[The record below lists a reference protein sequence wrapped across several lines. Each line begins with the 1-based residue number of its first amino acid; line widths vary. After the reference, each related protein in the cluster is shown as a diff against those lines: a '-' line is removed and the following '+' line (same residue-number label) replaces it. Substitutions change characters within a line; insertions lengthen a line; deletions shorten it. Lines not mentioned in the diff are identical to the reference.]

1 MDAITR
7 RRFLTGLAA
16 LGGTCLQ
23 PRAFA
28 SRKPSEIAV
37 TADFDRPLFP
47 VPDDFLGLSFE
58 TRRIVLQD
66 YLIPENET
74 VIELIR
80 KLSPKGV
87 IRIGGN
93 TSDEPV
99 SPEQLGRPQLER
111 FAKFIKATGWNVIYG
126 LNLGSG
132 TAERAA
138 DEAALVSE
146 LLGPENLVFQIGN
159 EPDLFQMRKLQPSG
173 YGKDT
178 FITDWRNF
186 SHAVKARV
194 PGTAFAGPD
203 VSSDTSW
210 MGPFVKIFGND
221 VRFVTHHYY
230 SEGPAG
236 NKNVSISRM
245 LESSQY
251 LTYRLR
257 AIDDAIRSDL
267 PLRMTEMN
275 SVWNGGQPGISDT
288 FASALWAIDAMLT
301 LAAAGWIGVNFHT
314 NGAVY
319 SPIRHEADGSFQPQ
333 PLYEGLV
340 FFSKMAR
347 GSVCPVLIQEDP
359 PNDFRVFA
367 IRGSHDERRLIC
379 LNLSGGAVRRI
390 EVALPW
396 REATFRVLSAP
407 GLESKTDIRF
417 SDAAEKPLVSREKG
431 AFKLELAPATATV
444 VEFVR

>member
-159 EPDLFQMRKLQPSG
+159 EPDLFQMRKLQPNG

-186 SHAVKARV
+186 SHAVKARA
-194 PGTAFAGPD
+194 PGAAFAGPD

-407 GLESKTDIRF
+407 SLESKTDIRF

>member
-37 TADFDRPLFP
+37 TANFDRPLFP

-66 YLIPENET
+66 YLIQENET

-87 IRIGGN
+87 IRTGGN

-159 EPDLFQMRKLQPSG
+159 EPDLFQMRKLQRII

-178 FITDWRNF
+178 RITDWR
-186 SHAVKARV
+186 K
-194 PGTAFAGPD
+194 
-203 VSSDTSW
+203 
-210 MGPFVKIFGND
+210 
-221 VRFVTHHYY
+221 Y
-230 SEGPAG
+230 
-236 NKNVSISRM
+236 
-245 LESSQY
+245 
-251 LTYRLR
+251 
-257 AIDDAIRSDL
+257 
-267 PLRMTEMN
+267 
-275 SVWNGGQPGISDT
+275 
-288 FASALWAIDAMLT
+288 
-301 LAAAGWIGVNFHT
+301 
-314 NGAVY
+314 
-319 SPIRHEADGSFQPQ
+319 
-333 PLYEGLV
+333 
-340 FFSKMAR
+340 
-347 GSVCPVLIQEDP
+347 
-359 PNDFRVFA
+359 
-367 IRGSHDERRLIC
+367 
-379 LNLSGGAVRRI
+379 
-390 EVALPW
+390 
-396 REATFRVLSAP
+396 
-407 GLESKTDIRF
+407 
-417 SDAAEKPLVSREKG
+417 
-431 AFKLELAPATATV
+431 
-444 VEFVR
+444 